1 MKDATA
7 NTHARAKSHRRELTV
22 AENVLWQEIRRKQ
35 IHGYHF
41 RRQVPIGPFI
51 ADFACVKE
59 KLVIEVHGIGHA
71 EPDEIIRDIQR
82 TKYLESLGWRVI
94 RFMNVEIFDEIDPVI
109 DAIWHHLK
117 TPQKTSL
124 KTSETV

>member
-7 NTHARAKSHRRELTV
+7 NTHARAKSHRRELTA

-59 KLVIEVHGIGHA
+59 KLVIEVDGIGHA

-94 RFMNVEIFDEIDPVI
+94 RFMNAEIFDEIDPVI